1 MTAYVGADGL
11 HSKVRELAFGTQEKF
26 ENHIGFC
33 IAAFIL
39 DGYEHRDELATF
51 LMPNRT
57 VKSHVFPSGMS
68 KRFSF
73 YVHQRLPAL
82 TTNWWGCT
90 RDSATRNIQGDGL
103 GSGRNRVTDE

>member
-39 DGYEHRDELATF
+39 DGYEHRDELAYISHAKPDRKIACISIRDEQTLFF
-51 LMPNRT
+51 LRSPKTSCSN
-57 VKSHVFPSGMS
+57 
-68 KRFSF
+68 
-73 YVHQRLPAL
+73 
-82 TTNWWGCT
+82 N
-90 RDSATRNIQGDGL
+90 
-103 GSGRNRVTDE
+103 